1 MGGLS
6 GDVQLTSEQLTERAS
21 ALYGPEWQSP
31 LARRIRVDA
40 RTVRRW
46 KAGERDIPD
55 WLGEFLGLLERH
67 PKER

>member
-1 MGGLS
+1 MTPDEL
-6 GDVQLTSEQLTERAS
+6 ERRGA
-21 ALYGPEWQSP
+21 ALYGDEWQSP

-46 KAGERDIPD
+46 KAGEREIPE
-55 WLGEFLGLLERH
+55 WLDVLLSLLERH